1 MILVTGAAGKTGRA
15 VIEALVARA
24 QAVRGLV
31 RRSEQV
37 GRLQR
42 LGVQDVVVGEIRDPA
57 VVGRAARG
65 VQALYHIAPNMHP
78 EEAILGRIA
87 IAAAQSAGVAHFVYH
102 SVLHPQAEAMP
113 HHWQKLRVE
122 EALFASGLPYT
133 ILQPA
138 AYMQNV
144 LASWEAIGERGVYAV
159 PYAAATRLSMVD
171 LRDVAE
177 AAAHVLTEAGHAGAT
192 YELSGPEVFSQTET
206 AAILAQH
213 LGRPVRVERVPI
225 EVWSAQ
231 ARASGL
237 GDYQV
242 ETLVKMFRYYE
253 HYGFWGS
260 PRVLGW
266 LLGRVPTSFAEFVE
280 RYTRSQQP
288 PAGLTN

>member
-1 MILVTGAAGKTGRA
+1 MMLVTGAAGKTGRA
-15 VIEALVARA
+15 VIEALVARE

-31 RRSEQV
+31 RRKEHV
-37 GRLQR
+37 GLLKRI
-42 LGVQDVVVGEIRDPA
+42 GVQDVVVGDMRDQAA
-57 VVGRAARG
+57 VDEAARG
-65 VQALYHIAPNMHP
+65 VRAVYHMAPNLHP
-78 EEAILGRIA
+78 EEDVLGHVA
-87 IAAAQSAGVAHFVYH
+87 IAAARAAGVAHFVYH

-144 LASWEAIGERGVYAV
+144 SAYWAPLRERGVYPV
-159 PYAAATRLSMVD
+159 PYAAETRLGMVD
-171 LRDVAE
+171 LKDVAE
-177 AAAHVLTEAGHAGAT
+177 AAALVLTESGHAGAT
-192 YELSGPEVFSQTET
+192 YELSGPEVLSQTET

-213 LGRPVRVERVPI
+213 LGRPVRVEHVPI
-225 EVWSAQ
+225 EVWKARV
-231 ARASGL
+231 RASGL

-253 HYGFWGS
+253 QHGFWGN

-266 LLGRVPTSFAEFVE
+266 LLGRAPTSFAAFVE
-280 RYTRSQQP
+280 RYIRSQ
-288 PAGLTN
+288 